1 MKRTRIIVAIVVLS
15 LLASFQPAF
24 AQENQDPGSG
34 CRDWY
39 WGPMSGWNCVANGI
53 DCNC

>member
-1 MKRTRIIVAIVVLS
+1 MKRTRVIVAIVVLS

-34 CRDWY
+34 CRDWV
-39 WGPMSGWNCVANGI
+39 WGPIHDYVCVPDGI